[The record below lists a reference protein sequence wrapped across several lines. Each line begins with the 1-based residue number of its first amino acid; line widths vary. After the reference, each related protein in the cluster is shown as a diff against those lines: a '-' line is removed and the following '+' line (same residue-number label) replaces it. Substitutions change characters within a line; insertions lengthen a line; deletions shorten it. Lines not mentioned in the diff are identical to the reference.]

1 MALTARQTAFYNDT
15 VDVYSRPA
23 PATRGAGS
31 LWIGDLSYSTAAAQ
45 TAVPCMWQSEPENN
59 RYVPPAGRAEM
70 DILFTLDRFFF
81 EASVSIEDGD
91 ALKVTTSGHP
101 ENGRWFQV
109 MGKGRARINR
119 GLRRG
124 NYQMVYAKRV
134 DERPQ
139 A

>member
-1 MALTARQTAFYNDT
+1 MALTARQTSFYKDT
-15 VDVYSRPA
+15 VDIYERPT
-23 PATRGAGS
+23 PAARGSGS
-31 LWIGDLSYSTAAAQ
+31 LWLGDLTYSTAAAQ

-59 RYVPPAGRAEM
+59 RYVPPTGRAEM

-91 ALKVTTSGHP
+91 AIKVTTAGHP
-101 ENGRWFQV
+101 ESGRFFQV
-109 MGKGRARINR
+109 MGKGRTRTSR
-119 GLRRG
+119 GVRRG

-134 DERPQ
+134 DARPQ